1 MNKEQIK
8 WRQIK
13 TVNDYINFL
22 EDESIDWKNLNES
35 FIDPNQSGF
44 WVPANIKNLPDA
56 KELEQKAPAIKAS
69 ELNRTTMTASE
80 IELHEKHNYGNGY
93 DRHQP
98 DERFLKIASLLG
110 FENTSVWINNQPPG
124 AMMARHVDT
133 ISCLVHEQID
143 TIRHEPFDLHMRQ
156 PKNAK
161 PIYRCFVA
169 LDDWHPGQ
177 ILNFEPDFWTGW
189 KKGDVCFFHW
199 RTTAHSTANTG
210 WHHRPLLKI
219 TGTLK
224 DDAWLNGKIIRSF
237 DYND

>member
-1 MNKEQIK
+1 MSPEETK
-8 WRQIK
+8 WNSIE
-13 TVNDYINFL
+13 TVQDYINFL
-22 EDESIDWKNLNES
+22 EDDTIDWRNLNES
-35 FIDPNQSGF
+35 FIDSDKSGF
-44 WVPANIKNLPDA
+44 WVPATIKNLPSA
-56 KELEQKAPAIKAS
+56 EELQNFEPVIRAQ
-69 ELNRTTMTASE
+69 ELNRTTMTQSE
-80 IELHEKHNYGNGY
+80 IALHEKHNFGNGY

-98 DERFLKIASLLG
+98 DARFLKIASLLG

-124 AMMARHVDT
+124 ALMARHVDT

-143 TIRHEPFDLHMRQ
+143 KIKNEPFDRELRQ

-177 ILNFEPDFWTGW
+177 ILNFEPQFWTNW

-224 DDAWLNGKIIRSF
+224 DDTWVNSQTTKTF